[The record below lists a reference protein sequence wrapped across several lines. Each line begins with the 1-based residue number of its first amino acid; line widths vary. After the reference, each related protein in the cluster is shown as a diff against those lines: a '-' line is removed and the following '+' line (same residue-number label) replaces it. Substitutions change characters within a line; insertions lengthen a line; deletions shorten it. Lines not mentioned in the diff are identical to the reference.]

1 MRSKIYAL
9 VMILFI
15 SVAAMAQSYTI
26 SGTVTDDQSQPLP
39 GVSVVIKGTSNGT
52 STDFDGKYSLSV
64 SNGDVLV
71 YSFVGF
77 DEQTFLVDGS
87 ATHDVTMQSGVTLDE
102 VVLVGT
108 RGEARLAMDSPV
120 PVDVLDVKELTSNAP
135 QVNLNQILNYVAPS
149 FTSNTQTISDGTDH
163 IDPASL
169 RGLGPDQVLVLI
181 NGKRRHTSSLINVN
195 GTFGRGNVGTDLNA
209 IPAAAIKN
217 IEVLR
222 DGAAAQYGSDAIAG
236 VINIILK
243 ENTGELDVNV
253 TTGANFTKNANFL
266 KGGVDGGT
274 VNTSVNYGIKLGD
287 NGGFINFTGD
297 FDTRDYFSRMGT
309 YTGQIFHGWN
319 AIEWKAYQAGEDL
332 DDISLGKAQFFANEL
347 ANDGVFTTQL
357 AGAINAA
364 TSMQDLTGSTAIGN
378 SQDGYLTGF
387 LTYNKEHYD
396 EDGNFIG
403 YTLEPIDFTEAV
415 LSQRVLT
422 REDFLMRV
430 GQSALRGG
438 RFFANMSLPLGDS
451 GAKIYANMGM
461 SLRKGNA
468 AGFYRLPFQSRAY
481 TAQYINGFLPEINSD
496 IKDKSLT
503 AGILGKIGDWDVD
516 FSNTFGTNSFM
527 YNITN
532 SFNASKGLS
541 SKTAYNSGGFS
552 FSQNTTNLDFTN
564 FYEDALAAGLNVA
577 AGLEYRVENYS
588 IVAGEEGSWA
598 TYDVN
603 GNVVTN
609 DTQVIPTDFFGR
621 NRPGGVQVF
630 PGFRPENELSQYR
643 NSMAAYVDME
653 ANFTKS
659 FLLNGALRYENYSDF
674 GSTLNY
680 KLASRVKISDNLNF
694 RAAVNTGF
702 RAPSLHQIY
711 FNSTSTL
718 FVDGVPSEV
727 GLFANDSKVAQIL
740 GIPKLKQEV
749 SSSVSIGFTGKIP
762 KAHLKLSIDGYFVA
776 IEDRVVLTG
785 TFKPTTP
792 ELETLFKK
800 AGATKAAF
808 FANAIDTNTKGI
820 DVVLTQNAKLGS
832 KWRIK
837 NDFAATFSQT
847 VKVDDIH
854 SSQVLVNAG
863 QESTYFDEAA
873 RVYLE
878 DAVPGLK
885 MNLSNTFS
893 SNKFNFFLRN
903 TYFGEV
909 TEATNH
915 VANQQIYSA
924 KVVTDLSVG
933 YNFSD
938 SFKLSVGSNNL
949 FDVYP
954 DKAIAGN
961 SSSGRFVYS
970 RRSQQFGI
978 AGRFLFAR
986 LGFTLK

>member
-15 SVAAMAQSYTI
+15 SVGAMAQSYTV

-52 STDFDGKYSLSV
+52 SSDFDGKYSLAV

-71 YSFVGF
+71 FSFVGF
-77 DEQTFLVDGS
+77 NTQEILADGS
-87 ATHDVTMQSGVTLDE
+87 TTLDVMMQAGVTLDE

-120 PVDVLDVKELTSNAP
+120 PVDVLDVKELTSSSP

-209 IPAAAIKN
+209 IPAAAIRN

-236 VINIILK
+236 VININLK
-243 ENTGELDVNV
+243 ENTGELSVNV
-253 TTGANFTKNANFL
+253 TSGANFTENANYL
-266 KGGVDGGT
+266 KGGVDGAT
-274 VNTSVNYGIKLGD
+274 VNTSVNYGISLGEK
-287 NGGFINFTGD
+287 GGFINFTGD
-297 FDTRDYFSRMGT
+297 FDTRDYYSRMGT

-319 AIEWKAYQAGEDL
+319 AIEWKAYEAGTNV
-332 DDISLGKAQFFANEL
+332 DDISLAQAQFFANEL
-347 ANDGVFTTQL
+347 ANDGVFTSQL
-357 AGAINAA
+357 ASAING
-364 TSMQDLTGSTAIGN
+364 TSSLQGIADLLTNPTTGA
-378 SQDGYLTGF
+378 
-387 LTYNKEHYD
+387 
-396 EDGNFIG
+396 
-403 YTLEPIDFTEAV
+403 PIDFTEAV
-415 LSQRVLT
+415 LSQRDLT

-438 RFFANMSLPLGDS
+438 RFFANMALPLGDS
-451 GAKIYANMGM
+451 GAKVYANMGM

-468 AGFYRLPFQSRAY
+468 AGFYRLPYQSRAY

-541 SKTAYNSGGFS
+541 SKTSYNSGGFS

-603 GNVVTN
+603 GDVVTN
-609 DTQVIPTDFFGR
+609 DSQEIPTDFFGR
-621 NRPGGVQVF
+621 TRPGGVQVF

-643 NSMAAYVDME
+643 NSMAAYLDLE
-653 ANFTKS
+653 ANFTDS
-659 FLLNGALRYENYSDF
+659 FLLTGALRYENYSDF
-674 GSTLNY
+674 GGTLNY
-680 KLASRVKISDNLNF
+680 KLASRVKINDNLNF

-727 GLFANDSKVAQIL
+727 GLFANDSKVAEIL

-749 SSSVSIGFTGKIP
+749 SQSLSIGFTGKIP
-762 KAHLKLSIDGYFVA
+762 DANLKLSIDGYFVA

-785 TFKPTTP
+785 TFRPTTP
-792 ELETLFKK
+792 ELETLFTQ

-808 FANAIDTNTKGI
+808 FANAIDTNTKGL
-820 DVVLTQNAKLGS
+820 DVVLTHQASLGS
-832 KWRIK
+832 KWRLK
-837 NDFAATFSQT
+837 NDFAATFSETKQ
-847 VKVDDIH
+847 VDDIH

-863 QESTYFDEAA
+863 QESTYFDAGA

-885 MNLSNTFS
+885 MNLANTLS
-893 SNKFNFFLRN
+893 SKKLNFFLRN

-909 TEATNH
+909 TEATNN

-924 KVVTDLSVG
+924 KVVTDLSLG

-938 SFKLSVGSNNL
+938 SFKLSVGANNL

-954 DKAIAGN
+954 DKTIAAN
-961 SSSGRFVYS
+961 SSSGRFIYS
-970 RRSQQFGI
+970 RRSQQFGT

>member
-15 SVAAMAQSYTI
+15 SVGALAQSYTV

-52 STDFDGKYSLSV
+52 STDFDGKYSLAV

-77 DEQTFLVDGS
+77 NKQEFLADGS
-87 ATHDVTMQSGVTLDE
+87 TTHDVMMQSGVTLDE
-102 VVLVGT
+102 VVLVGS

-120 PVDVLDVKELTSNAP
+120 PVDVLDVKELTSSSP

-149 FTSNTQTISDGTDH
+149 FSSNTQTISDGTDH

-243 ENTGELDVNV
+243 ENTGELDVTV
-253 TTGANFTKNANFL
+253 TSGANFTKNANFL

-309 YTGQIFHGWN
+309 YNGAIFHGWN
-319 AIEWKAYQAGEDL
+319 AIEWKAYQAGESVDN
-332 DDISLGKAQFFANEL
+332 ISLAQAQFFANEL
-347 ANDGVFTTQL
+347 ANDGVFTSQL
-357 AGAINAA
+357 AGAINGASSLQGIA
-364 TSMQDLTGSTAIGN
+364 DVLTNPATGS
-378 SQDGYLTGF
+378 
-387 LTYNKEHYD
+387 
-396 EDGNFIG
+396 
-403 YTLEPIDFTEAV
+403 PIDFTEAV
-415 LSQRVLT
+415 LSQRGLT

-438 RFFANMSLPLGDS
+438 RFFANMALPLGDS
-451 GAKIYANMGM
+451 GAEVYANMGM
-461 SLRKGNA
+461 SMRAGNA
-468 AGFYRLPFQSRAY
+468 AGFFRLPNQNRTY

-503 AGILGKIGDWDVD
+503 AGIKGKIGDWDVD

-527 YNITN
+527 YTISN

-541 SKTAYNSGGFS
+541 SKTSYNSGGFS
-552 FSQNTTNLDFTN
+552 FAQNTTNLDFTN
-564 FYEDALAAGLNVA
+564 FYEEALGAGLNVA
-577 AGLEYRVENYS
+577 AGLEYRVENYA

-598 TYDVN
+598 TYDIN
-603 GNVVTN
+603 GDVVTN
-609 DTQVIPTDFFGR
+609 DSQVLPTDFFGR
-621 NRPGGVQVF
+621 ARPGGVQVF

-643 NSMAAYVDME
+643 NSFAAYTDLE
-653 ANFTKS
+653 ANFTDN
-659 FLLNGALRYENYSDF
+659 FLLTGALRFENYSDF

-680 KLASRVKISDNLNF
+680 KLATRVKISDNLNF

-727 GLFANDSKVAQIL
+727 GLFANDSKVAEIL
-740 GIPKLKQEV
+740 GIPKLKEEV
-749 SSSVSIGFTGKIP
+749 SQSVSIGFTGKIP
-762 KAHLKLSIDGYFVA
+762 EANLKLSVDGYFVA

-785 TFKPTTP
+785 TFRPTTP
-792 ELETLFKK
+792 ELQTLFDQ

-820 DVVLTQNAKLGS
+820 DVVLTHQANLGS
-832 KWRIK
+832 KWRLK
-837 NDFAATFSQT
+837 NDFAATFSET
-847 VKVDDIH
+847 KKVDDIH

-885 MNLSNTFS
+885 MNLANTLS
-893 SNKFNFFLRN
+893 SNKLNFFMRN

-909 TEATNH
+909 TEATSN
-915 VANQQIYSA
+915 VANQQVYSA
-924 KVVTDLSVG
+924 KVVTDVSLG

-938 SFKLSVGSNNL
+938 TFKVSVGANNL
-949 FDVYP
+949 FDLYP
-954 DKAIAGN
+954 DKTIGAN
-961 SSSGRFVYS
+961 QSSGRFIYS

-978 AGRFLFAR
+978 GGRFLFAR